1 MTIFKNKINI
11 KFFLYFY
18 LINFYFNILILCKFL
33 QKYKYIKKIFGNFW
47 ILDKKRVKLQGF

>member
-47 ILDKKRVKLQGF
+47 ILDKKRVKL